1 MPSATLAGSSGVGG
15 DTSVPWVQAT
25 AASRRSYFGQLSG
38 QRHGASGARSRSHL
52 RTASPLAYVRL
63 SKCLHSWRIG
73 IATQRTA
80 PDDF

>member
-15 DTSVPWVQAT
+15 DTSEPCVQAT

-52 RTASPLAYVRL
+52 RTVSPLAYVRL

-73 IATQRTA
+73 TPPAYGARR
-80 PDDF
+80 